1 MNLKELFNRANEV
14 IHSRQ
19 GHSVLVFMAFLALS
33 ALLWCVIAFNDES
46 QADIRMPVRL
56 TNVPDS
62 VTIVSQ
68 VPATMSVSLQARGTQ
83 LLKLTWG
90 KVPNFN
96 IDFRVFRSDG
106 ALRLT
111 DTDLKAI
118 ARSAIDG
125 ANIIIVSPDSLNLA
139 FTSQPPVVM
148 PVNPDYIVTPGPQA
162 TISGTPRLS
171 ADSVKVYSIG
181 RLPSSIE
188 AITTEPIRFNSLNE
202 TTTKRVKLIAPSGSR
217 VIPDSIDVTIDVEP
231 LIFKTRK
238 VAVEAINVP
247 DGQKLITFPAQVDV
261 MYMIPVSDY
270 KTSEPRIRVTADY
283 RSISSSSSSRM
294 IRLRIAEASDNLQ
307 NVHLAVDSAEYIIEK
322 LEKEE

>member
-148 PVNPDYIVTPGPQA
+148 PVNPDYIATPGPQA

-202 TTTKRVKLIAPSGSR
+202 TTTKRVKLIAPPGSR

>member
-1 MNLKELFNRANEV
+1 M
-14 IHSRQ
+14 
-19 GHSVLVFMAFLALS
+19 
-33 ALLWCVIAFNDES
+33 
-46 QADIRMPVRL
+46 
-56 TNVPDS
+56 
-62 VTIVSQ
+62 
-68 VPATMSVSLQARGTQ
+68 
-83 LLKLTWG
+83 LKLTWG

-202 TTTKRVKLIAPSGSR
+202 TTTKRVKLIAPPGSR

-283 RSISSSSSSRM
+283 RSISASSSSRM